1 MSYIVFARKYRPQG
15 FDEVVGQSY
24 ITTTLKNAI
33 EQNRVAHAYIFAGPR
48 GVGKTTTAR
57 IFAKALNC
65 EKGPTPNPC
74 NKCSSCAEI
83 TQGVSLDILEI
94 DGASN

>member
-1 MSYIVFARKYRPQG
+1 MSYKVLSRKWRPQL
-15 FDEVVGQSY
+15 FDDVVGQDH

-33 EQNRVAHAYIFAGPR
+33 QKNRVAHGYLFSGSR

-65 EKGPTPNPC
+65 EN
-74 NKCSSCAEI
+74 
-83 TQGVSLDILEI
+83 SLNNNLQ
-94 DGASN
+94 